1 MAFIWQCKVYYAT
14 KNCELWCAVVKQHSM
29 TIVIVFSGHN
39 NSFLNIE
46 TPLVKVVTFNGTL
59 LVVPLFNLD
68 AAVFD
73 IETESSLEIMKNAFH
88 IILKA
93 LFALKVF
100 KFFFQLFVYLEK
112 RLDEKDK
119 AKNVKMYIISII
131 TISKCLTLQP
141 IIAIHILP
149 NISRNEAIQK
159 SKFGQLTEY
168 NIRNIFSWKI
178 IYKIWWRSYYYTFL
192 LYAKL
197 RAIEI

>member
-1 MAFIWQCKVYYAT
+1 
-14 KNCELWCAVVKQHSM
+14 M
-29 TIVIVFSGHN
+29 TIVIVFSGHI

-68 AAVFD
+68 APVFD
-73 IETESSLEIMKNAFH
+73 IETESSLEIMKNVFH

-100 KFFFQLFVYLEK
+100 KSFFQLFVYLEK

-131 TISKCLTLQP
+131 TISKCVTLQP

-168 NIRNIFSWKI
+168 NIRNIFS
-178 IYKIWWRSYYYTFL
+178 
-192 LYAKL
+192 
-197 RAIEI
+197 

>member
-1 MAFIWQCKVYYAT
+1 
-14 KNCELWCAVVKQHSM
+14 M
-29 TIVIVFSGHN
+29 TIVTVFSGHN

-73 IETESSLEIMKNAFH
+73 IETESSLEIMKNVFH

-100 KFFFQLFVYLEK
+100 KSFFQLFVYLEK

-131 TISKCLTLQP
+131 TISKCVTLQP

-149 NISRNEAIQK
+149 NISRNEEIQK

-168 NIRNIFSWKI
+168 NIRNIFS
-178 IYKIWWRSYYYTFL
+178 
-192 LYAKL
+192 
-197 RAIEI
+197 

>member
-1 MAFIWQCKVYYAT
+1 M
-14 KNCELWCAVVKQHSM
+14 KQHSI
-29 TIVIVFSGHN
+29 TIVIVFSGHH

-46 TPLVKVVTFNGTL
+46 TPLFKVVTFNGTL
-59 LVVPLFNLD
+59 LVVPLFNLAIFD

-73 IETESSLEIMKNAFH
+73 IETESPLEIMKNAFH

-100 KFFFQLFVYLEK
+100 KSFFQFFVYLEK
-112 RLDEKDK
+112 RLDEKEK

-131 TISKCLTLQP
+131 TISKCVTLQP

-159 SKFGQLTEY
+159 LKFGQLIEH
-168 NIRNIFSWKI
+168 NIRNIFS
-178 IYKIWWRSYYYTFL
+178 
-192 LYAKL
+192 
-197 RAIEI
+197 

>member
-1 MAFIWQCKVYYAT
+1 M
-14 KNCELWCAVVKQHSM
+14 KQHSI
-29 TIVIVFSGHN
+29 TIVIVFSGHH

-46 TPLVKVVTFNGTL
+46 TPLFKVVTFNGTL
-59 LVVPLFNLD
+59 LVVPLFNLAIFD

-73 IETESSLEIMKNAFH
+73 IETESPLEIMKNAFH

-100 KFFFQLFVYLEK
+100 KSFFQLFVHLEK

-131 TISKCLTLQP
+131 TISKCVTLQP

-168 NIRNIFSWKI
+168 NIRNIFS
-178 IYKIWWRSYYYTFL
+178 
-192 LYAKL
+192 
-197 RAIEI
+197 

>member
-1 MAFIWQCKVYYAT
+1 
-14 KNCELWCAVVKQHSM
+14 M
-29 TIVIVFSGHN
+29 TIVTVFSGHN

-73 IETESSLEIMKNAFH
+73 IETESSLEIMKNVFH

-100 KFFFQLFVYLEK
+100 KSFFQLFVYLEK

-131 TISKCLTLQP
+131 TISKCVTLQP

-168 NIRNIFSWKI
+168 NIRNIFS
-178 IYKIWWRSYYYTFL
+178 
-192 LYAKL
+192 
-197 RAIEI
+197 

>member
-1 MAFIWQCKVYYAT
+1 
-14 KNCELWCAVVKQHSM
+14 M

-100 KFFFQLFVYLEK
+100 KSFFQFFVYLEK
-112 RLDEKDK
+112 RLDEKEK
-119 AKNVKMYIISII
+119 AKNVKMYIISIT
-131 TISKCLTLQP
+131 TISKCVTLQP
-141 IIAIHILP
+141 GKEIIAIHILP

-159 SKFGQLTEY
+159 LKFGQLIEH
-168 NIRNIFSWKI
+168 NIRNIFS
-178 IYKIWWRSYYYTFL
+178 
-192 LYAKL
+192 
-197 RAIEI
+197 

>member
-1 MAFIWQCKVYYAT
+1 
-14 KNCELWCAVVKQHSM
+14 M

-73 IETESSLEIMKNAFH
+73 IETESSLEIMKNVFH

-100 KFFFQLFVYLEK
+100 KSFFQLFVYLEK

-119 AKNVKMYIISII
+119 AKNVKMYIISTIP
-131 TISKCLTLQP
+131 ISKCVTLQP

-159 SKFGQLTEY
+159 SKFRQLTEY
-168 NIRNIFSWKI
+168 NIRNIFS
-178 IYKIWWRSYYYTFL
+178 
-192 LYAKL
+192 
-197 RAIEI
+197 

>member
-1 MAFIWQCKVYYAT
+1 M
-14 KNCELWCAVVKQHSM
+14 KQHSI
-29 TIVIVFSGHN
+29 TIVIVFSGHH

-46 TPLVKVVTFNGTL
+46 TPLFKVVTFNGTL
-59 LVVPLFNLD
+59 LVVPLFNLAIFD

-73 IETESSLEIMKNAFH
+73 IETESPLEIMKNAFH

-100 KFFFQLFVYLEK
+100 KSFFQLFVHLEK

-131 TISKCLTLQP
+131 TISKCVTLQP

-159 SKFGQLTEY
+159 LKFGQLIEH
-168 NIRNIFSWKI
+168 NIRNIFS
-178 IYKIWWRSYYYTFL
+178 
-192 LYAKL
+192 
-197 RAIEI
+197 

>member
-1 MAFIWQCKVYYAT
+1 
-14 KNCELWCAVVKQHSM
+14 M
-29 TIVIVFSGHN
+29 TIVTVFSGHN

-73 IETESSLEIMKNAFH
+73 IETESSLEIMKDVFH

-100 KFFFQLFVYLEK
+100 KSFFQLFVYLEK

-131 TISKCLTLQP
+131 TISKCVTLQP

-168 NIRNIFSWKI
+168 NIRNIFS
-178 IYKIWWRSYYYTFL
+178 
-192 LYAKL
+192 
-197 RAIEI
+197 

>member
-1 MAFIWQCKVYYAT
+1 MILAFIWQCKVYYAT

-73 IETESSLEIMKNAFH
+73 IETESSLEIMKNVFH

-100 KFFFQLFVYLEK
+100 KSFFQLFVYLEK

-131 TISKCLTLQP
+131 TISKCVTLQP

-168 NIRNIFSWKI
+168 NIRNIFS
-178 IYKIWWRSYYYTFL
+178 
-192 LYAKL
+192 
-197 RAIEI
+197 

>member
-1 MAFIWQCKVYYAT
+1 MKY
-14 KNCELWCAVVKQHSM
+14 HSI

-39 NSFLNIE
+39 NSFLKIG
-46 TPLVKVVTFNGTL
+46 TPLFKVVTFNGKL
-59 LVVPLFNLD
+59 LVAPLFNLAIFD
-68 AAVFD
+68 AAVFH
-73 IETESSLEIMKNAFH
+73 IETESPLEIMKNAFH

-100 KFFFQLFVYLEK
+100 KSFFQLFVYLEK

-131 TISKCLTLQP
+131 TISKCVTLQP

-168 NIRNIFSWKI
+168 NIRNIFS
-178 IYKIWWRSYYYTFL
+178 
-192 LYAKL
+192 
-197 RAIEI
+197 

>member
-1 MAFIWQCKVYYAT
+1 
-14 KNCELWCAVVKQHSM
+14 M
-29 TIVIVFSGHN
+29 TIVTVFSGHN

-168 NIRNIFSWKI
+168 NIRNIFS
-178 IYKIWWRSYYYTFL
+178 
-192 LYAKL
+192 
-197 RAIEI
+197 

>member
-1 MAFIWQCKVYYAT
+1 
-14 KNCELWCAVVKQHSM
+14 M

-73 IETESSLEIMKNAFH
+73 IETESSLEIMKNVFH

-100 KFFFQLFVYLEK
+100 KSFFQLFVYLEK

-131 TISKCLTLQP
+131 TISKCVTLQP

-168 NIRNIFSWKI
+168 NIRNIFS
-178 IYKIWWRSYYYTFL
+178 
-192 LYAKL
+192 
-197 RAIEI
+197 

>member
-1 MAFIWQCKVYYAT
+1 
-14 KNCELWCAVVKQHSM
+14 M
-29 TIVIVFSGHN
+29 TIVTVFSGHN

-73 IETESSLEIMKNAFH
+73 IETESSLEIMKNVFH

-100 KFFFQLFVYLEK
+100 KSFFQLFVYLEK

-131 TISKCLTLQP
+131 TISKCVTLQP

-159 SKFGQLTEY
+159 LKFGQLIEH
-168 NIRNIFSWKI
+168 NIRNIFS
-178 IYKIWWRSYYYTFL
+178 
-192 LYAKL
+192 
-197 RAIEI
+197 

>member
-1 MAFIWQCKVYYAT
+1 
-14 KNCELWCAVVKQHSM
+14 M
-29 TIVIVFSGHN
+29 TIVTVFSGHN

-46 TPLVKVVTFNGTL
+46 TPLVKVVTFTGTL

-73 IETESSLEIMKNAFH
+73 IETESSLEIMKNVFH

-100 KFFFQLFVYLEK
+100 KSFFQLFVYLEK

-131 TISKCLTLQP
+131 TISKCVTLQP

-168 NIRNIFSWKI
+168 NIRNIFS
-178 IYKIWWRSYYYTFL
+178 
-192 LYAKL
+192 
-197 RAIEI
+197 

>member
-1 MAFIWQCKVYYAT
+1 
-14 KNCELWCAVVKQHSM
+14 M
-29 TIVIVFSGHN
+29 TIVTVFSGHN

-73 IETESSLEIMKNAFH
+73 IETESSLEIMKNVFH

-93 LFALKVF
+93 VFALKVF
-100 KFFFQLFVYLEK
+100 KSFFQLFVYLEK

-131 TISKCLTLQP
+131 TISKCVTLQP

-168 NIRNIFSWKI
+168 NIRNIFS
-178 IYKIWWRSYYYTFL
+178 
-192 LYAKL
+192 
-197 RAIEI
+197 

>member
-1 MAFIWQCKVYYAT
+1 
-14 KNCELWCAVVKQHSM
+14 M
-29 TIVIVFSGHN
+29 TIVTVFSGHN

-73 IETESSLEIMKNAFH
+73 IETESSLEIMKNVFH

-100 KFFFQLFVYLEK
+100 KSFFQLFVYLEK

-131 TISKCLTLQP
+131 TISKCVTLEP

-168 NIRNIFSWKI
+168 NIRNIFS
-178 IYKIWWRSYYYTFL
+178 
-192 LYAKL
+192 
-197 RAIEI
+197 

>member
-1 MAFIWQCKVYYAT
+1 M
-14 KNCELWCAVVKQHSM
+14 KQHSI
-29 TIVIVFSGHN
+29 TIVIVFSGHH

-46 TPLVKVVTFNGTL
+46 TPLFKVVTFNGTL

-100 KFFFQLFVYLEK
+100 KSFFQFFVYLEK
-112 RLDEKDK
+112 RLDEKEK
-119 AKNVKMYIISII
+119 AKNVKMYIISIT
-131 TISKCLTLQP
+131 TISKCVTLQP
-141 IIAIHILP
+141 GKEIIAIHILP

-159 SKFGQLTEY
+159 LKFGQLIEH
-168 NIRNIFSWKI
+168 NIRNIFS
-178 IYKIWWRSYYYTFL
+178 
-192 LYAKL
+192 
-197 RAIEI
+197 

>member
-1 MAFIWQCKVYYAT
+1 M
-14 KNCELWCAVVKQHSM
+14 KQHSI
-29 TIVIVFSGHN
+29 TIVIVFSGHH

-46 TPLVKVVTFNGTL
+46 TPLFKVVTFNGTL
-59 LVVPLFNLD
+59 LVVPLFNLAIFD

-73 IETESSLEIMKNAFH
+73 IETESPLEIMKNAFH

-100 KFFFQLFVYLEK
+100 KSFFQLFVYLEK

-131 TISKCLTLQP
+131 TISKCVTLQP

-159 SKFGQLTEY
+159 LKFGQLIEH
-168 NIRNIFSWKI
+168 NIRNIFS
-178 IYKIWWRSYYYTFL
+178 
-192 LYAKL
+192 
-197 RAIEI
+197 

>member
-1 MAFIWQCKVYYAT
+1 M
-14 KNCELWCAVVKQHSM
+14 KQHSI
-29 TIVIVFSGHN
+29 TIVIVFSGHH

-46 TPLVKVVTFNGTL
+46 TPLFKVVTFNGTL
-59 LVVPLFNLD
+59 LVVPLFNLAIFD

-73 IETESSLEIMKNAFH
+73 IETESPLEILKNAFH

-100 KFFFQLFVYLEK
+100 KSFFQFFVYLEK

-131 TISKCLTLQP
+131 TISKCVTLQP

-159 SKFGQLTEY
+159 LKFGQLIEH
-168 NIRNIFSWKI
+168 NIRNIFS
-178 IYKIWWRSYYYTFL
+178 
-192 LYAKL
+192 
-197 RAIEI
+197 

>member
-1 MAFIWQCKVYYAT
+1 
-14 KNCELWCAVVKQHSM
+14 M
-29 TIVIVFSGHN
+29 TLVTVFSGHN

-73 IETESSLEIMKNAFH
+73 IETESSLEIMKNVFH

-100 KFFFQLFVYLEK
+100 KSFFQLFVYLEK

-131 TISKCLTLQP
+131 TISKCVTLQP

-168 NIRNIFSWKI
+168 NIRNIFS
-178 IYKIWWRSYYYTFL
+178 
-192 LYAKL
+192 
-197 RAIEI
+197 

>member
-1 MAFIWQCKVYYAT
+1 
-14 KNCELWCAVVKQHSM
+14 M

-100 KFFFQLFVYLEK
+100 KSFFQLFVYLEK

-131 TISKCLTLQP
+131 TISKCVTLQP

-159 SKFGQLTEY
+159 SKFRQLTEY
-168 NIRNIFSWKI
+168 NIRNIFS
-178 IYKIWWRSYYYTFL
+178 
-192 LYAKL
+192 
-197 RAIEI
+197 

>member
-1 MAFIWQCKVYYAT
+1 
-14 KNCELWCAVVKQHSM
+14 M
-29 TIVIVFSGHN
+29 TIVTVFSGHN

-73 IETESSLEIMKNAFH
+73 IETESSLEIMKNVFH

-100 KFFFQLFVYLEK
+100 KSFFQLFVYLEK

-131 TISKCLTLQP
+131 TISKCVTLQP

-159 SKFGQLTEY
+159 SKFRQLTEY
-168 NIRNIFSWKI
+168 NIRNIFS
-178 IYKIWWRSYYYTFL
+178 
-192 LYAKL
+192 
-197 RAIEI
+197 